1 MSQPS
6 ESWLD
11 SRSRIVAIESEIE
24 NLKLVLEFGES
35 AWANDSSFYHQV
47 VAHLETKL
55 RNTQNELN
63 VAESDLAKDE
73 QKFEKDLSVVERDLF
88 SYLKNNSKVA
98 DQVRVLE
105 TKAKQ
110 LHSDLQELGMSTPEI
125 ENKISSLF

>member
-1 MSQPS
+1 MSEPS

-24 NLKLVLEFGES
+24 NLKLLLEFGES
-35 AWANDSSFYHQV
+35 VWANDLSFYHQV
-47 VAHLETKL
+47 VAHLETQL
-55 RNTQNELN
+55 ANAQSELSL
-63 VAESDLAKDE
+63 AESDVGKDE

-88 SYLKNNSKVA
+88 SYLKNNAKVA
-98 DQVRVLE
+98 DQVRALE

-125 ENKISSLF
+125 EKKISSLF